1 MKPLH
6 IHDARLIDPAAD
18 LDEKGGLLLGEDG
31 RILDRGPHL
40 LAAGSG
46 PEGAD
51 LRDAGGHVVAPGL
64 VDLRVF
70 VGEPGARHKESYT
83 SVGLAA
89 AAGGVTTLIVQ
100 PDTDPPLDDPALVA
114 FVRRRAAEVCLVRA
128 HPMAALTKGREG
140 RQMAEHKFLLDAG
153 AVALGDGDRQIAD
166 PVVMRRCLQYA
177 RSVGALTVHHI
188 QDAVFSAQG
197 CATESMFAGKLG
209 LPEIPAEAEVLA
221 LERDLRLVELTGA
234 RYHAGQI
241 STAAALEALRRAK
254 ERGLPVSASAS
265 AHHYA
270 LNEYDVGDFRTFCK
284 VSPPLRVEADRAALE
299 EAVAE
304 GLVDA
309 LTSSHRPQDEESK
322 RLPYAQAAT
331 GSVGLETGLA
341 AALNLHHKG
350 MIALPALWRMLAL
363 NPADLLGFET
373 GRLTPGAPG
382 DVILVDIG
390 APWIVDRR
398 LLRSKSKNSA
408 FHERRMQGLVQAT
421 WVGGELVYERS
432 AA

>member
-18 LDEKGGLLLGEDG
+18 LDAEGGLLIGEDG

-40 LAAGSG
+40 RSAGSG
-46 PEGAD
+46 PAAAD
-51 LRDAGGHVVAPGL
+51 LRDAGGHVLAPGL

-70 VGEPGARHKESYT
+70 VGEPGARHKESYR
-83 SVGLAA
+83 SVGESA
-89 AAGGVTTLIVQ
+89 AAGGVTTIVVQ

-114 FVRRRAAEVCLVRA
+114 FVRRRAAEVCKVRA
-128 HPMAALTKGREG
+128 EPMAALTKRREG
-140 RQMAEHKFLLDAG
+140 REMAEHKFLLDAG
-153 AVALGDGDRQIAD
+153 AVALSDGDRQIAD

-177 RSVGALTVHHI
+177 RSVGALTVHHV
-188 QDAVFSAQG
+188 QDAALSALG
-197 CATESMFAGKLG
+197 CATESLYAGKLG
-209 LPEIPAEAEVLA
+209 LPEIPAEAEVIA

-234 RYHAGQI
+234 RYHASQI
-241 STAAALEALRRAK
+241 STAAAVEALRRAK
-254 ERGLPVSASAS
+254 ARGLPVSASAS

-270 LNEYDVGDFRTFCK
+270 LNEMDIGDFRTFCK
-284 VSPPLRVEADRAALE
+284 VLPPLRREEDRAALE

-304 GLVDA
+304 GVIDA

-331 GSVGLETGLA
+331 GAVGLETALA

-350 MIALPALWRMLAL
+350 MIGLPALWRMLSAA
-363 NPADLLGFET
+363 PARLLGFET
-373 GRLTPGAPG
+373 GVLTPGAPA

-390 APWIVDRR
+390 APWVVDRR
-398 LLRSKSKNSA
+398 RLTSKSKNSA
-408 FHERRMQGLVQAT
+408 FHDRRMQGIVRAT
-421 WVGGELVYERS
+421 WVGGVQVFAR
-432 AA
+432 

>member
-6 IHDARLIDPAAD
+6 IHHARLIDPAAD
-18 LDEKGGLLLGEDG
+18 LDAEGGLILGEDG

-40 LAAGSG
+40 REAGSG

-51 LRDAGGHVVAPGL
+51 LRDAGGHALAPGL
-64 VDLRVF
+64 VDLRVY
-70 VGEPGARHKESYT
+70 VGEPGARHKESYR
-83 SVGLAA
+83 SVGEAA
-89 AAGGVTTLIVQ
+89 AAGGVTTIVVQ

-114 FVRRRAAEVCLVRA
+114 FVRRRAAEVCKVRA
-128 HPMAALTKGREG
+128 HPMAAMTKGRAG
-140 RQMAEHKFLLDAG
+140 REMAEYKFLLDAG
-153 AVALGDGDRQIAD
+153 AVALTDGDRQISD
-166 PVVMRRCLQYA
+166 PVVTRRCLQYA

-188 QDAVFSAQG
+188 QDSALAAQG
-197 CATESMFAGKLG
+197 CATESLFAGKLG
-209 LPEIPAEAEVLA
+209 LPEAPAAAEVMA

-254 ERGLPVSASAS
+254 EKGLPVSASAS

-270 LNEYDVGDFRTFCK
+270 LNEYDIGDFRSFCK
-284 VSPPLRVEADRAALE
+284 VSPPLREEADRAALE

-304 GLVDA
+304 GLIDA

-331 GSVGLETGLA
+331 GSVGLETSLA
-341 AALNLHHKG
+341 AALNLHHKELIG
-350 MIALPALWRMLAL
+350 LPALWRMLAL
-363 NPADLLGFET
+363 RPAELLGFET

-382 DVILVDIG
+382 DLILVDLG
-390 APWIVDRR
+390 APWIVDRKA
-398 LLRSKSKNSA
+398 LRSKSKNSA
-408 FHERRMQGLVQAT
+408 FHDRRMQGLVKAT
-421 WVGGELVYERS
+421 WVGGALVFER
-432 AA
+432 